1 MADVVVEEQGKHG
14 ARVLAFSDLSVALRS
29 GITPSYASDG
39 AFTTARGTVTTGDL
53 YYNTS
58 LGEFRFYTGSAFQGM
73 GTDMPPG
80 GVIDYLVSTAPSGYL
95 PLKGET
101 MGNAASGATHASSD
115 YEALFNI
122 IKNVT
127 PNAGSEVFGDGDTV
141 TLMDTRRRVV
151 VGKAD
156 SGDASTLGGTGG
168 TFNHTHTV
176 ASHTHGVG
184 SHTHGVTI
192 TSGGPSISVDSVGG
206 GVDSVAT
213 SAHTHSVSGNTASA
227 NGVTAAASPSTDSD
241 NQAYIV
247 MMKIVKV

>member
-14 ARVLAFSDLSVALRS
+14 ARVLALSDLSVALRS
-29 GITPSYASDG
+29 GMLPLYASDG
-39 AFTTARGTVTTGDL
+39 AFTTARGTVATGDM
-53 YYNTS
+53 YYNSS
-58 LGEFRFYTGSAFQGM
+58 LGEFRFYTGSVFQGM
-73 GTDMPPG
+73 GTDMPTG
-80 GVIDYLVSTAPSGYL
+80 GVIEYLVSTPPSGYL

-101 MGNAASGATHASSD
+101 LGNAASGATHASSD

-156 SGDASTLGGTGG
+156 SGDASTLGDTGG
-168 TFNHTHTV
+168 TFNHSHTV
-176 ASHTHGVG
+176 NSHTHGVG
-184 SHTHGVTI
+184 SHTHNVSI
-192 TSGGPSISVDSVGG
+192 TSNTGGVVIDSQGG
-206 GVDSVAT
+206 GADYVNAST
-213 SAHTHSVSGNTASA
+213 HTHLVSGTTASA
-227 NGVTAAASPSTDSD
+227 NGVTAGASPGTDTD

-247 MMKIVKV
+247 MMKIIKV